1 VRTIRRA
8 IIAVGALG
16 LTLTAAACDDGDP
29 DADVATT
36 ATPPAP
42 PSMPTTA
49 TSTPPTT
56 APTVVPNTDP
66 PTTPATTTST
76 QPPPTTIDEEALKA
90 EIAEDFVASLQRL
103 AELTGEPNADVLEER
118 IAQIAAPGEYRDELS
133 TYVTGLAEAG
143 QHVRL
148 GNPPVFEVTV
158 EQVAVIGPSEAEVQ
172 FCWAQNGQ
180 VVQPGAA
187 SGGTELTIS
196 PPTLTA
202 IRDRETVV
210 RTVHGWLQ
218 STSDGR
224 AMGIFE
230 GSAICPPA

>member
-16 LTLTAAACDDGDP
+16 FSLTAAACDDGDP
-29 DADVATT
+29 EADGSTT

-42 PSMPTTA
+42 PSPPTTA

-56 APTVVPNTDP
+56 APSVVANTDP
-66 PTTPATTTST
+66 PTTTAPATST
-76 QPPPTTIDEEALKA
+76 RAPATTIDEEALKA
-90 EIAEDFVASLQRL
+90 EIAEDFVASLERL
-103 AELTGEPNADVLEER
+103 ADLTGEPNADVLDER
-118 IAQIAAPGEYRDELS
+118 IAQIAAPGEYREELS

-148 GNPPVFEVTV
+148 GDPPVFEVTV
-158 EQVAVIGPSEAEVQ
+158 EQVAVIGPFEAEVQ

-180 VVQPGAA
+180 VVQPGAE
-187 SGGTELTIS
+187 SGDTELTVS

-202 IRDRETVV
+202 VRDRETVV
-210 RTVHGWLQ
+210 RTAHGWLQ

-224 AMGIFE
+224 ALGIFE
-230 GSAICPPA
+230 GSAVCPPE